1 MLFSSL
7 CLCRFID
14 FWSTS
19 LSNSGFC
26 RAIDRSARWC
36 VCVQDYTYFT
46 WYVVSQSQFFSGRNF
61 LEVHL
66 DRAPRDEIR
75 EISIEQTSRS
85 RHPCSREIRDGVRT
99 CTYVRTL
106 MYAVVS
112 RYIHRYTYRTYVV
125 TSYWPDLDPRSRVK
139 SLISTNDLEWNLGY
153 LGCEMISSH
162 LDLEGWFSISSR
174 SRRGARDEIEMHL

>member
-1 MLFSSL
+1 MRLL
-7 CLCRFID
+7 WRQNLRF
-14 FWSTS
+14 FVRTFPGYLQNANGATSTVK
-19 LSNSGFC
+19 
-26 RAIDRSARWC
+26 RRW
-36 VCVQDYTYFT
+36 
-46 WYVVSQSQFFSGRNF
+46 
-61 LEVHL
+61 EVHL

-139 SLISTNDLEWNLGY
+139 SLISTHDLEWNLGC